1 MSDKKLENLLKT
13 YKKEIKNLVQV
24 GAHFGQELEII
35 EEHINGNI
43 FLFEPNESAIKVL
56 KAKVGMNSNIKIF
69 PYALGSENT
78 LNEMFYSNENDGQ
91 SSSLLKPDLHINVQ
105 PQIEFK
111 EKIKVSVKRFEDLNI
126 DNADF
131 LIMDVQ
137 GFELEVLKGF
147 GKKLKD
153 VQFIYTEVNRDYLY
167 ENNVLIGELD
177 AFLKSKNFL
186 RVWTIWRRADMPW
199 GDAFYIKVERI
210 GKYKSKL
217 LQIKNKLFTNKVIF
231 FFYYI
236 FDPRLIKKRVKKII
250 GRT

>member
-1 MSDKKLENLLKT
+1 MVDKKLENLLKT

-24 GAHFGQELEII
+24 GAHYGQELEVI

-43 FLFEPNESAIKVL
+43 FLFEPNESAVKVL
-56 KAKVGMNSNIKIF
+56 KTKVGINSNIKIF
-69 PYALGSENT
+69 PYALGSKNT
-78 LNEMFYSNENDGQ
+78 LNEMFYSSENDGQ
-91 SSSLLKPDLHINVQ
+91 SSSLLKPDLHIKVQ

-111 EKIKVSVKRFEDLNI
+111 EKIKVTVKRFEDLNI
-126 DNADF
+126 NEADF

-167 ENNVLIGELD
+167 ENNVLINDLD

-186 RVWTIWRRADMPW
+186 RVWTTWRRADMPW
-199 GDAFYIKVERI
+199 GDAFYINLERI
-210 GKYKSKL
+210 GKYKSKI
-217 LQIKNKLFTNKVIF
+217 LQIKNKLFTNEVVF

-250 GRT
+250 RRA